1 VILPSEERV
10 KAERRRLKQKAAY
23 RRAFRGT
30 INTLLIVAAIAVLI
44 SSLILPVMQVS
55 GDSMAPVLKNG
66 DIIVLIKTKDF
77 RAGDLI
83 SFTWNNKT
91 LLKRVIAGAGDW
103 ITIDGEGRVFVNGN
117 LLEEPYVNEPG
128 LGENDVEYPY
138 QIPENSY
145 WVMGDKRVSSI
156 DSRSSLI
163 GCVNHDQ
170 IIGKV
175 LFRIWPLKGLGALEK
190 RWA

>member
-1 VILPSEERV
+1 MPSEERV

>member
-1 VILPSEERV
+1 MILPSEERV